1 MTSLGSSED
10 RAGVRRL
17 PGFVSALRDPGG
29 RPFLFVLAA
38 ALFLFRLG
46 YGLTSDF
53 WTEDERQIYLIGLRA
68 YARGEWPYFGPD
80 VVWTASRIPGA
91 LQGLLIAAPLKL
103 LPVPESP
110 FVLLNLL
117 SLAALALL
125 AWLVCLRVPELPRPL
140 VWIWLLAAPWTLNVS
155 THVVNPSYVLFGAA
169 LFFAGFLEAMP
180 GLRRGALP
188 VPAAFALMGAGLA
201 WVAQL
206 HLSWMLLPPYAAV
219 ALAGTVRSGPKRLAA
234 AAGAFLAALLLV
246 SLPLVPTLLR
256 FGTGGSERNVAF
268 IPLGVSAFVT
278 TLARFLSFA
287 SLEVPRFIEITPA
300 RRLIVL
306 RNEPWLVPFVAVA
319 LVAGV
324 LQPLAL
330 LALGFV
336 RRAPWKDWGAVK
348 LTALA
353 TVLWV
358 YIAYCFASTDPRA
371 SAFHVVFP
379 IAMVYGFHAW
389 ALVWRYRAVRVAWV
403 VVLSSTLVLHLGL
416 ALERA
421 RERSL
426 YADRPLAAA
435 AIARRDDLLLGR
447 RRQELATLIS
457 RAPEDLEVRRARWR
471 PAVFG
476 RVSEWRVVLEH
487 RGGEAAYVDVVYVAR
502 YWDSQERPLGG
513 ASGVIK
519 RIFEPGRTYTFRL
532 VDGMVTPGTARAEF
546 QIVGAEAVKPLREE
560 PGRSR

>member
-1 MTSLGSSED
+1 MTSLGPSED

-17 PGFVSALRDPGG
+17 RGFVSALRDPGG

-103 LPVPESP
+103 LPVP
-110 FVLLNLL
+110 
-117 SLAALALL
+117 
-125 AWLVCLRVPELPRPL
+125 
-140 VWIWLLAAPWTLNVS
+140 
-155 THVVNPSYVLFGAA
+155 
-169 LFFAGFLEAMP
+169 
-180 GLRRGALP
+180 
-188 VPAAFALMGAGLA
+188 AAFALMGAGLA

-219 ALAGTVRSGPKRLAA
+219 AFAGTVRSGAKRLAM

-268 IPLGVSAFVT
+268 IPLGASAFVT

-306 RNEPWLVPFVAVA
+306 RNAPWLVPFVAVS

-324 LQPLAL
+324 LQPVAL

-336 RRAPWKDWGAVK
+336 RRAPWKDWRAVK

-358 YIAYCFASTDPRA
+358 YLAYCFASTDPRA

-389 ALVWRYRAVRVAWV
+389 ALVWRYRAVRVAWI
-403 VVLSSTLVLHLGL
+403 VVL
-416 ALERA
+416 
-421 RERSL
+421 
-426 YADRPLAAA
+426 
-435 AIARRDDLLLGR
+435 
-447 RRQELATLIS
+447 
-457 RAPEDLEVRRARWR
+457 
-471 PAVFG
+471 
-476 RVSEWRVVLEH
+476 
-487 RGGEAAYVDVVYVAR
+487 
-502 YWDSQERPLGG
+502 
-513 ASGVIK
+513 
-519 RIFEPGRTYTFRL
+519 
-532 VDGMVTPGTARAEF
+532 
-546 QIVGAEAVKPLREE
+546 
-560 PGRSR
+560 